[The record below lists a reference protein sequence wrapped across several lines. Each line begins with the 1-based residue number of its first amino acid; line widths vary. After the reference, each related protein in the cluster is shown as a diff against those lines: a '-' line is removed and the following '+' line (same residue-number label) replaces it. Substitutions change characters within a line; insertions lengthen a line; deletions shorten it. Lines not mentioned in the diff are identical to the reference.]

1 MQARPRVAVRRVPAV
16 IAILLGAMTGG
27 FASRPALTDDRVQPL
42 ALHPD
47 NPHYFLWRERPTI
60 LITSGEHYGAL
71 LNLDFDYRAYFQA
84 LAADGLNHTRTFSG
98 TYREVSSSFGI
109 TDNPLAPKPGRYICP
124 WARGD
129 TPGYHDGGN
138 KFDLDKFD
146 PAYFSRLEDFMTA
159 ADKAGIVVE
168 LTLFC
173 PLYTDELWD
182 VSPMN
187 ARNNVNGVGKC
198 VRMESLTLKHP
209 RLVDVQ
215 LALVRKLVR
224 ELNGFGNL
232 YFEVCNEP
240 YFGGVTVDWQHRVV
254 ETIVEV
260 ERGLPRR
267 HLISMN
273 IANGKKKVEN
283 PHPDVSIFNFHYC
296 VPPDTVA
303 MNRGLDRVIG
313 ENETGFRG
321 SHDFLYRSEAWDFLL
336 AGGGLYNNLDYS
348 FTPRHADGTFLEHS
362 SPGGGGPAL
371 RRQLG
376 IFKRFL
382 EGFDFIRMTPGNEV
396 IKSAE
401 PELTTYALVERGR
414 QYAVYLHVPLPKN
427 PKRISDHLRDDV
439 QAAMSIDL
447 PKGNYKAEWID
458 TKTGRVTEAETFN
471 HNGGQRRLKSPK
483 FANDVALRILGK

>member
-1 MQARPRVAVRRVPAV
+1 MQVQCRVTVHRIPIIIV
-16 IAILLGAMTGG
+16 ILLGTVTGPLV
-27 FASRPALTDDRVQPL
+27 SVPALADERARPI

-47 NPHYFLWRERPTI
+47 NPHYFLWRGKPTI

-71 LNLDFDYRAYFQA
+71 LNLDFDYGAYFQA

-98 TYREVSSSFGI
+98 TYREVSSSFRI

-124 WARGD
+124 WARGNK
-129 TPGYHDGGN
+129 PGYRDGGN

-146 PAYFSRLEDFMTA
+146 PAYFDRLKDFMAA
-159 ADKAGIVVE
+159 ADEAGIVVE

-173 PLYTDELWD
+173 PLYKDELWD
-182 VSPMN
+182 ASPMN
-187 ARNNVNGVGKC
+187 VQNNVNGVGKC
-198 VRMESLTLKHP
+198 PRTESLTLKHP

-240 YFGGVTVDWQHRVV
+240 YFGGVTVAWQHRVV

-260 ERGLPRR
+260 ENGLPRR

-273 IANGKKKVEN
+273 IANGKQKVEK
-283 PHPDVSIFNFHYC
+283 PHPEVSIFNFHYC
-296 VPPDTVA
+296 VPPETVA
-303 MNRGLDRVIG
+303 MNWELDRVIG

-321 SHDFLYRSEAWDFLL
+321 SHDFLYRSEAWDFLS

-348 FTPRHADGTFLEHS
+348 FTPKHAGGTFAEYS
-362 SPGGGGPAL
+362 SPGGGSPAL

-376 IFKRFL
+376 ILKRFL
-382 EGFDFIRMTPGNEV
+382 EGFDFVRMTPDNGV
-396 IKSAE
+396 IESVE
-401 PELTTYALVERGR
+401 PKLAAYALAQRGR
-414 QYAVYLHVPLPKN
+414 QYAVYVHVPLPKK

-439 QAAMSIDL
+439 RTTLSIDL
-447 PKGNYKAEWID
+447 PQGNYQTEWTD
-458 TKTGRVTEAETFN
+458 TKTGLITGTETFE
-471 HNGGQRRLKSPK
+471 HSGGRRRLKSPE
-483 FANDVALRILGK
+483 FANDIALRIIGK